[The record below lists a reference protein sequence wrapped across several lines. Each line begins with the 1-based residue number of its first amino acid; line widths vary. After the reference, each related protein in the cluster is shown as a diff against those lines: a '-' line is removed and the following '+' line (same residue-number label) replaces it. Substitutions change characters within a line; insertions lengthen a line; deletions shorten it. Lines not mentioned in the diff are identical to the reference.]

1 MEPALDPTLILIVA
15 LIAAF
20 VIYMVATRGKREQRE
35 VRLAAERDQAQVQA
49 KAKAMMQWREAFVLA
64 NPGQPVP
71 APPMMAVSGSA
82 IGMSDRTNTLAI
94 LTLIFGVLGG
104 YLAIV
109 FGHIAISQIRRTGE
123 RGGGMAIAG
132 LVLGY
137 LWLAVTVI
145 LVLLAGQAGAFR

>member
-94 LTLIFGVLGG
+94 LTLIFGVL
-104 YLAIV
+104 
-109 FGHIAISQIRRTGE
+109 TGE